1 MGEGR
6 ILGIDFGEKRVGFAL
21 SDPTQMLATAKEVVI
36 VQNAA
41 HAANEATR
49 IAKESGAVKIVVGL
63 PVNMDGTRGP
73 AAVKATEFAELLKGK
88 SGLPVVMVDERL
100 TTKSAHDA
108 LMAGGMRNEDRKKIV
123 DKVAAQILLQA
134 WLDMQAG

>member
-1 MGEGR
+1 MNGR

-73 AAVKATEFAELLKGK
+73 AAVKATEFAELLKEK

-108 LMAGGMRNEDRKKIV
+108 LMAGGMRNEERKKIV